1 MLMLRQR
8 NRYKIF
14 MAGVAAAAILLSVF
28 RIVVMINHI
37 QINTV
42 GIDFYLDRVPA
53 VTAFDISAAA
63 ICIAAAV
70 FSFFLGKTASRK
82 LEYDTAAVI
91 FRSALSGFMMLS
103 SGLYLLYRFFAAR
116 ELFYAYD
123 IIPVIFTLLASAA
136 FFLYSSKKVSAFS
149 PVTAYFGLLPVIA
162 VAARLIVDYVSQKDY
177 PSTDINAYHILGLL
191 ALTLFL
197 VNEGKF
203 AIGKGSPFFYM
214 LFGSVSVIFLFVY
227 SVPYIVLAAFWLMP
241 LNDMVMYS
249 ALDIIAA
256 LYILS
261 RIMSLAPA
269 ERENTD

>member
-1 MLMLRQR
+1 MLRQR

-91 FRSALSGFMMLS
+91 FTSALSGFMMLS
-103 SGLYLLYRFFAAR
+103 SGLYLLYRFLR
-116 ELFYAYD
+116 RGSC
-123 IIPVIFTLLASAA
+123 FTHMIS
-136 FFLYSSKKVSAFS
+136 FPSSLRCWPLPPFSCTPRKKF
-149 PVTAYFGLLPVIA
+149 PHF
-162 VAARLIVDYVSQKDY
+162 R
-177 PSTDINAYHILGLL
+177 
-191 ALTLFL
+191 
-197 VNEGKF
+197 
-203 AIGKGSPFFYM
+203 
-214 LFGSVSVIFLFVY
+214 
-227 SVPYIVLAAFWLMP
+227 
-241 LNDMVMYS
+241 
-249 ALDIIAA
+249 
-256 LYILS
+256 
-261 RIMSLAPA
+261 R
-269 ERENTD
+269 

>member
-1 MLMLRQR
+1 MMSMLRQR

-14 MAGVAAAAILLSVF
+14 MAGVAAAAIPLSVF

-82 LEYDTAAVI
+82 LEYRHRGGAI
-91 FRSALSGFMMLS
+91 FTSALSGFMTLS

-123 IIPVIFTLLASAA
+123 IIPVIFTSGLCRLFPVLL
-136 FFLYSSKKVSAFS
+136 KKSF
-149 PVTAYFGLLPVIA
+149 
-162 VAARLIVDYVSQKDY
+162 RLFAGDR
-177 PSTDINAYHILGLL
+177 HILGFYPLL
-191 ALTLFL
+191 RLRQGLLSIMSRKRIIPPPTSTHT
-197 VNEGKF
+197 
-203 AIGKGSPFFYM
+203 I
-214 LFGSVSVIFLFVY
+214 
-227 SVPYIVLAAFWLMP
+227 
-241 LNDMVMYS
+241 YS
-249 ALDIIAA
+249 ACLH
-256 LYILS
+256 
-261 RIMSLAPA
+261 
-269 ERENTD
+269 